1 MAAPA
6 YQGKGT
12 KASGTGSSVTPTY
25 MGSINANDL
34 ILLYV
39 VSVGN
44 GTITV
49 PSGWVEF
56 ISGTIIYPPTAVVK
70 LYRRLALGTE
80 SGTITVSRSGHSGS
94 STLMAQLYQ
103 YRGTAQITVESSAYP
118 TYGGSSS
125 TITWNAVTVGGSER
139 TLAAFVVNYNGSDPG
154 TPTGYTNSAT
164 DNDGSGT
171 YMELNTYANVSS
183 DGSVTATGGSSNGW
197 TTAHLSIYNAPVP
210 AGGKRFF
217 VIN

>member
-1 MAAPA
+1 MAAPT

-12 KASGTGSSVTPTY
+12 KANGTGSSITPSY
-25 MGSINANDL
+25 PASINANDL

-49 PSGWVEF
+49 PAGWVE
-56 ISGTIIYPPTAVVK
+56 ILSGTILYPPAALVK
-70 LYRRLALGTE
+70 LYRRSALGTE
-80 SGTITVSRSGHSGS
+80 SGTITVSRSGYSGS
-94 STLMAQLYQ
+94 STLMAQMYL

-118 TYGGSSS
+118 TYGGNLT

-139 TLAAFVVNYNGSDPG
+139 TLAALVINYNGGDPG

-164 DNDGSGT
+164 DNDGSST
-171 YMELNTYANVSS
+171 YMELHTWENVSS
-183 DGSVTATGGSSNGW
+183 DGSVTTTTSSTSGW
-197 TTAHLSIYNAPVP
+197 TTAHLSIYNAPPP

-217 VIN
+217 IVN